1 MTADVFQQLRHHNNI
16 FFFLSLT
23 FDMSLHS
30 ISAYLSIFLWLQLN
44 FQNKESKYARHVLTS
59 VFEAIWVI
67 ELLASFGILHSRKY
81 TQKLNSVRET
91 WHLGIH
97 SLQHYQRMMHF
108 KLIWVI
114 TWIFGYTQPAVCS
127 ISFLTH
133 HTNCMCF
140 QKNMLILRAPAVLS
154 NIY

>member
-1 MTADVFQQLRHHNNI
+1 MTADIFQQLRHHNNI

-59 VFEAIWVI
+59 VFEAIW
-67 ELLASFGILHSRKY
+67 LLSYWLALGYCIQENTHK
-81 TQKLNSVRET
+81 NARET
-91 WHLGIH
+91 WHLGVH
-97 SLQHYQRMMHF
+97 WLQHYQWMMHL

-127 ISFLTH
+127 ISFLIH